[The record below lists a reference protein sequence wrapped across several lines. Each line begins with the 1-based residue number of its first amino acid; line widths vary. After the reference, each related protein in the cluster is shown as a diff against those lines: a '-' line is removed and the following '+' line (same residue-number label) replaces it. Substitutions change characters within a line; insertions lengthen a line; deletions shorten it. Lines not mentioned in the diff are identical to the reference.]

1 MDKITCNFTK
11 AVDLR
16 PILSLPQPTLDTL
29 VEECQIV
36 CLLTYGTGN
45 PDLAGVG
52 VGYSLS
58 FLNIFMILYISS
70 QKKKTPPSANISID
84 PFVT

>member
-1 MDKITCNFTK
+1 MFCFDMDKIECNFTK
-11 AVDLR
+11 EEDLL
-16 PILSLPQPTLDTL
+16 PYLSLPQPTLDAL

-52 VGYSLS
+52 VGTPFS
-58 FLNIFMILYISS
+58 IL
-70 QKKKTPPSANISID
+70 
-84 PFVT
+84 

>member
-1 MDKITCNFTK
+1 MEKIKCNFTK
-11 AVDLR
+11 AGDLR
-16 PILSLPQPTLDTL
+16 PILSLPQPTLDAL

-52 VGYSLS
+52 VVTLTLLFQQ
-58 FLNIFMILYISS
+58 FL
-70 QKKKTPPSANISID
+70 
-84 PFVT
+84 